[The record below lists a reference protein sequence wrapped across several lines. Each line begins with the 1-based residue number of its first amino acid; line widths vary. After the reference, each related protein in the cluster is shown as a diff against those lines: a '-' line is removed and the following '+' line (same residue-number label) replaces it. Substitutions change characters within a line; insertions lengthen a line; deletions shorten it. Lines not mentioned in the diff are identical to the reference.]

1 MSSQA
6 GGLNRSQAPFLTVD
20 VGNSAVKLRVWSTPA
35 DGAPTCVL
43 RAEIKGDSHEAFPAT
58 EFFRSAG
65 ALELAAISSVASAEI
80 TSHWCEHIERATGVR
95 AFLDLD
101 AGLDNRTYEP
111 RRVGRDRLFAAR
123 GALEWIGESAV
134 VIDVGTALT
143 VDALLADGAPPQAS
157 GWKRGAFLGGA
168 IAPGP
173 TMLAHS
179 LGHGAARL
187 FEVVPQPDPPALGRD
202 TAAALRS
209 GIGVGLRGAVRE
221 LAREVAREAGLVDPP
236 IALTGGARAFARSA
250 FSARRVFES
259 EDLVHLGLCAAL
271 LEHAGR
277 KRPQSFGPR

>member
-1 MSSQA
+1 MTSQG
-6 GGLNRSQAPFLTVD
+6 GGLNRSQAFLTVD
-20 VGNSAVKLRVWSTPA
+20 VGNSAVKLRLWSM
-35 DGAPTCVL
+35 DGCGALVSVS
-43 RAEIKGDSHEAFPAT
+43 RALIVGHAHEAAPAAD
-58 EFFRSAG
+58 FLRSAG
-65 ALELAAISSVASAEI
+65 ALELAAISSVASDEI
-80 TSHWCEHIERATGVR
+80 TSQWCEHIERATGVR
-95 AFLDLD
+95 AVLDLD
-101 AGLDNRTYEP
+101 AGLDNRTLEP

-143 VDALLADGAPPQAS
+143 VDALLADGAPPEAS

-179 LGHGAARL
+179 LAHGAARL

-236 IALTGGARAFARSA
+236 IALTGGARAFAKSA

-277 KRPQSFGPR
+277 ERPHSFGPR